1 MAKKCVY
8 CRLEILDKRA
18 LDVCNKCGVGVW
30 GERMFNAILQGMNN
44 ADKKGDL
51 GMEHEIPQEKI

>member
-8 CRLEILDKRA
+8 CLLEIQDKRA
-18 LDVCNKCGVGVW
+18 LDVCNKCVVGVW

>member
-8 CRLEILDKRA
+8 CRLEIQDKRA
-18 LDVCNKCGVGVW
+18 LDVCNKCVW